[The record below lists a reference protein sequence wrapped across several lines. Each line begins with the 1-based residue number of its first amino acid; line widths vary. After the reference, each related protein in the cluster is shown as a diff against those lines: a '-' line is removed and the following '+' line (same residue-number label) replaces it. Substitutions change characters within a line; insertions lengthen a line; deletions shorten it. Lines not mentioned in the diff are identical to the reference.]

1 MARKPPRDSPR
12 LMLRVTARS
21 RPGHPWVFSNEVL
34 SPPVIQ
40 LPPGGAV
47 EVVDAQGRVMGRGYA
62 NPNSLIA
69 VRLFCGASDSPDD
82 PDLYVRRLRD
92 ALALRERVVPGRR
105 SYRLCAGE
113 ADSLPGVIID
123 RYEDV
128 LSVQITTR
136 GMEDRKAMIRAAI
149 EAVIAP
155 KGVIFRGD
163 VPLRAMEGLPLERGL
178 WWGEVPPRVR
188 FSENGVTFEA
198 DLVDGQKTGFFFDQA
213 ENRAFMAARVAGARV
228 LDVYAHLGGWALVAM
243 KHGASYAATIESS
256 APANELIRNNAAI
269 NELSVDVLHG
279 DAEVEM
285 GKLPSQSFDAVC
297 IDPPAFA
304 KNRKSAGAAL
314 GAYKRVNQ
322 AAARLVKAGG
332 LLFTSSC
339 SHHIEAERFEATVVH
354 GARSAGRRLQLVR
367 RGGQAPDHPILPGV
381 PETEYLKHL
390 AFVVR

>member
-1 MARKPPRDSPR
+1 
-12 LMLRVTARS
+12 MLRVTVRS
-21 RPGHPWVFSNEVL
+21 RPGHPWVFSNEVV

-47 EVVDAQGRVMGRGYA
+47 EVVDIKGRVLGRGYA

-69 VRLFCGASDSPDD
+69 VRLYCNASDSPDD
-82 PDLYVRRLRD
+82 PELYVRRLRD
-92 ALALRERVVPGRR
+92 ALALRERVVPGRK

-123 RYEDV
+123 RYENV

-136 GMEDRKAMIRAAI
+136 GMEDRRELLRAAI
-149 EAVIAP
+149 EAVVAP
-155 KGVIFRGD
+155 SGVVFRGD
-163 VPLRAMEGLPLERGL
+163 VPLRAMEGLPLERSV
-178 WWGEVPPRVR
+178 WWGDVPARVE
-188 FSENGVTFEA
+188 FEENGVRFEA
-198 DLVDGQKTGFFFDQA
+198 DLIDGQKTGFFFDQA
-213 ENRAFMAARVAGARV
+213 ENRAFMAARVEDGRV
-228 LDVYAHLGGWALVAM
+228 LDVYAHLGGWALVAK
-243 KHGASYAATIESS
+243 KHGAAYAATIESS
-256 APANELIRNNAAI
+256 APANELIRRNAAL
-269 NELSVDVLHG
+269 NELDIDVLHG

-285 GKLPSQSFDAVC
+285 GKLPPGSFDAVC

-304 KNRKSAGAAL
+304 KNRKSAGVAL

-322 AAARLVKAGG
+322 AAARLVKPGG
-332 LLFTSSC
+332 LLFSSSC
-339 SHHIEAERFEATVVH
+339 SHHVEAARFEESVVH

-390 AFVVR
+390 VFVVR

>member
-1 MARKPPRDSPR
+1 
-12 LMLRVTARS
+12 MLRVTARS

-34 SPPVIQ
+34 SPPVVQ

-47 EVVDAQGRVMGRGYA
+47 ELVDQKGKVLARGYG

-69 VRLFCGASDSPDD
+69 IRLFCTPAELPDD
-82 PDLYVRRLRD
+82 PALYVRRLRD
-92 ALALRERVVPGRR
+92 ALELRERVVPGRR

-113 ADSLPGVIID
+113 ADFLPGVIID

-136 GMEDRKAMIRAAI
+136 GMEDRKALLRAAI

-155 KGVIFRGD
+155 KGVVFRGD
-163 VPLRAMEGLPLERGL
+163 VPLRTMEGLPLEKGI
-178 WWGEVPPRVR
+178 WWGEVPERVA
-188 FSENGVTFEA
+188 FEENGVRFEA

-213 ENRAFMAARVAGARV
+213 ENRAWLASRVAGARV
-228 LDVYAHLGGWALVAM
+228 LDVYAHLGGWALVA
-243 KHGASYAATIESS
+243 KRHGAAHAATIESS
-256 APANELIRNNAAI
+256 PAANALIRANAAL
-269 NELSVDVLHG
+269 NGVDLDVLQG
-279 DAEVEM
+279 DAEAEM
-285 GKLPSQSFDAVC
+285 AKLAPGSFDVVC

-304 KNRKSAGAAL
+304 KNRKSAGVAL

-322 AAARLVKAGG
+322 AAARLVKPGG
-332 LLFTSSC
+332 LLVTSSC
-339 SHHIEAERFEATVVH
+339 SHHVLPERFQEAVVH

-367 RGGQAPDHPILPGV
+367 RGMQAPDHPILPNV

-390 AFVVR
+390 VFGVR

>member
-1 MARKPPRDSPR
+1 
-12 LMLRVTARS
+12 MLRVTVRS

-47 EVVDAQGRVMGRGYA
+47 EVVDVKGRVLGRGYA

-69 VRLFCGASDSPDD
+69 VRLYCNASDSPDD
-82 PDLYVRRLRD
+82 PELYVRRLRD

-136 GMEDRKAMIRAAI
+136 GMEDRKDMLRAAI

-155 KGVIFRGD
+155 RGVVFRGD
-163 VPLRAMEGLPLERGL
+163 VPLRAMEGLPLERSV
-178 WWGEVPPRVR
+178 WWGDVPPRVT
-188 FSENGVTFEA
+188 FEENGVRFEA
-198 DLVDGQKTGFFFDQA
+198 DLIDGQKTGFFFDQA
-213 ENRAFMAARVAGARV
+213 ENRAFMASRVAGGRV
-228 LDVYAHLGGWALVAM
+228 LDVYAHLGGWALVAK
-243 KHGASYAATIESS
+243 KHGAAYAATIESS
-256 APANELIRNNAAI
+256 APANELIRGSAALNGLEI
-269 NELSVDVLHG
+269 DVLHG

-285 GKLPSQSFDAVC
+285 GKLAPGSFDAVC

-304 KNRKSAGAAL
+304 KNRKSAGVAL

-322 AAARLVKAGG
+322 AAARLVKTGG
-332 LLFTSSC
+332 LLFSSSC
-339 SHHIEAERFEATVVH
+339 SHHVEAARFEESVVH

-390 AFVVR
+390 VFVVR